1 LSHRATAS
9 EKPQVLRE
17 CKPSFV
23 SGRLKNL
30 CQCKTDG
37 GEYDGP
43 G

>member
-23 SGRLKNL
+23 CG
-30 CQCKTDG
+30 
-37 GEYDGP
+37 
-43 G
+43 